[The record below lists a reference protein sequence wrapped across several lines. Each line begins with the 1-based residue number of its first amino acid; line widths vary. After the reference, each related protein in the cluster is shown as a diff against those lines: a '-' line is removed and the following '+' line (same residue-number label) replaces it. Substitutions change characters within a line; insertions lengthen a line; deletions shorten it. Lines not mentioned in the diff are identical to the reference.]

1 MLEDNIP
8 VSNRLVIIDLP
19 IENVFNLNNVVFQL
33 VHEMGHFVGN
43 NIRRRKDRVDAIKE
57 FTIEYIIRST
67 NNYAK
72 S

>member
-43 NIRRRKDRVDAIKE
+43 NIL
-57 FTIEYIIRST
+57 
-67 NNYAK
+67 N
-72 S
+72 